1 MIERIMALDVGD
13 RRIGVAM
20 SDPLGLT
27 AQPFD
32 TIQRTGGVAALQRIA
47 EIADSYMVAEIVIGI
62 PYSSR
67 GELTAQAEKI
77 VRFADRIASRVK
89 APVVRWDERHTT
101 QTAERALLE
110 ADTSRARRRLV
121 RDQMSAVVLLQDYL
135 EARKR
140 RGHEE
145 T

>member
-1 MIERIMALDVGD
+1 VIERIMGLDIGD

-32 TIQRTGGVAALQRIA
+32 TIERTSDAAALGRIA
-47 EIADSYMVAEIVIGI
+47 EIADSYLVGRIVVGI
-62 PYSSR
+62 PYSAR
-67 GELTAQAEKI
+67 GELTAQAQKI
-77 VRFADRIASRVK
+77 ARFADRIASRVK

-110 ADTSRARRRLV
+110 ADTSRARRRQV
-121 RDQMSAVVLLQDYL
+121 RDKMSAVVLLQDYM

-140 RGHEE
+140 RGDEE

>member
-1 MIERIMALDVGD
+1 MGLDIGD

-32 TIQRTGGVAALQRIA
+32 TIERTSDAAALGRIA
-47 EIADSYMVAEIVIGI
+47 EIADSYLVGRIVVGI
-62 PYSSR
+62 PYSAR
-67 GELTAQAEKI
+67 GELTAQAQKI
-77 VRFADRIASRVK
+77 ARFADRIASRVK

-110 ADTSRARRRLV
+110 ADTSRARRRQV
-121 RDQMSAVVLLQDYL
+121 RDKMSAVVLLQDYM

-140 RGHEE
+140 RGDEE